1 MTYKIFV
8 DGYCELPEEI
18 KNNPHVSVITTG
30 HEPKIVKNKKK
41 KLFDRVLRF
50 RREMLPSAS
59 PELFRLAFNS
69 TDADMIFV
77 LTVSDKYST
86 SYTQARIGKCMY
98 LDEHPGAKIRVI
110 NTFTYGAGEGMV
122 CKRLISLCESGKKF
136 GEISAYLN
144 SYLNNIFN
152 TYTTPYARV

>member
-8 DGYCELPEEI
+8 DGYCELPEEL
-18 KNNPHVSVITTG
+18 KNNPHVSVIASG
-30 HEPKIVKNKKK
+30 HEPKNIKIKKNS
-41 KLFDRVLRF
+41 LFNRMFRG

-59 PELFRLAFNS
+59 PEQFRLALNS
-69 TDADMIFV
+69 TDADMVFV

-86 SYTQARIGKCMY
+86 SYTQARIGKLMY

-110 NTFTYGAGEGMV
+110 NTFTYGAGQGMV
-122 CKRLISLCESGKKF
+122 CKRLVGLCESGKKF
-136 GEISAYLN
+136 GEISARLN

-152 TYTTPYARV
+152 TYSSPYARV